1 MADIS
6 AADLRTII
14 TDPNGAMAL
23 VQKADKLGE
32 ELAKNKL
39 TTSQIRSIFSEV
51 RQIQAQWEMDA
62 KQSAAAPEG
71 KDSAQQIAWRRL
83 VLLKPKMAYRAK
95 RSGKVVQDLVAVLD
109 PAVDQ
114 VLMGKDRAEQFANFR
129 RFVDFFEAILAY
141 HKYHGG
147 N

>member
-62 KQSAAAPEG
+62 KQLAAAPEG